1 MISCV
6 FQIIFPGTLAVSP
19 GFFPPVEAGNY
30 KDATIKAQNMR
41 LENPSIV
48 FKICQVGD
56 CVEFGTYEQDNDASN
71 GKEAIEWL
79 VLEVQNGKILI
90 ISKYGLDCRPYN
102 TDWEDITWETCTL
115 RKWLNG
121 EFINAAFNKDEKQ
134 MIHTATVPADRN
146 PEYDKNPGNP
156 TEDKVFLLS
165 VDEANRYFSS
175 DETRQC
181 RPTEHAVANGAYQSD
196 SGNCWW
202 WLRSPGDNQNNAA
215 YVNNNGGV
223 NVRGSGA
230 HGDDSAVR
238 PALWIDL
245 SKR

>member
-102 TDWEDITWETCTL
+102 TDCKDVQNIA
-115 RKWLNG
+115 G
-121 EFINAAFNKDEKQ
+121 DFIKAILLFWQPN
-134 MIHTATVPADRN
+134 TR
-146 PEYDKNPGNP
+146 EY
-156 TEDKVFLLS
+156 S
-165 VDEANRYFSS
+165 
-175 DETRQC
+175 
-181 RPTEHAVANGAYQSD
+181 
-196 SGNCWW
+196 
-202 WLRSPGDNQNNAA
+202 
-215 YVNNNGGV
+215 
-223 NVRGSGA
+223 
-230 HGDDSAVR
+230 
-238 PALWIDL
+238 
-245 SKR
+245 